1 MYFPYT
7 FLLFLILPFV
17 VIIDAVFREADIL
30 FISPESLQAN
40 KSRPE
45 GDGNSNSEVQVEMN
59 NIQPSSQTSLEPQK
73 VVSDPP
79 SENVFFAYFRIRIHR
94 PVLRIIAHH
103 VIEALFLLTLTF
115 SMLDPLDEPTEKKY
129 QFYDCLTIIF
139 VASYLMESFIDLLR
153 NNGHSL
159 SSFSFFQLYNI
170 TSSFLLAVGGLTS
183 MISFAQLTT
192 DNRAEKS
199 GNQAVNVGSTI
210 WAFGATMA
218 LLKPLRW
225 FLLDRT
231 LGPMVVCI
239 IKVLKDVF
247 HFFLIFLVVFGAF
260 SISCYFMFKPFHLH
274 SKDNPKFKLHQD
286 DLVSLKGVFGAMF
299 WRILDAGQP
308 HYAAILLNYNI
319 TKNGSVTHDCITR
332 NMGTNKED
340 EYDINCLS
348 EQFSHVMAMAF
359 WAVYQSIT
367 CILLI
372 NILIAMSE

>member
-45 GDGNSNSEVQVEMN
+45 GDGNSNTEVQVEMN
-59 NIQPSSQTSLEPQK
+59 NIQPSQTSLEHQK

-115 SMLDPLDEPTEKKY
+115 SMLDPLDEPSEKKY

-192 DNRAEKS
+192 DNRAEMS

-299 WRILDAGQP
+299 WRILDPGQT
-308 HYAAILLNYNI
+308 HLAAILIND
-319 TKNGSVTHDCITR
+319 TPECQ
-332 NMGTNKED
+332 NKETSTD
-340 EYDINCLS
+340 DDYDIKCLS
-348 EQFSHVMAMAF
+348 PQFSHVMGMAY
-359 WAVYQSIT
+359 WAAYQTIT
-367 CILLI
+367 CILLL
-372 NILIAMSE
+372 NILIAMSK

>member
-1 MYFPYT
+1 MWKILYFPFT
-7 FLLFLILPFV
+7 FFLFLVIPFV
-17 VIIDAVFREADIL
+17 VIIDAVFREANII
-30 FISPESLQAN
+30 FISPEAFEARRTS
-40 KSRPE
+40 PE
-45 GDGNSNSEVQVEMN
+45 SGEVNVEMN
-59 NIQPSSQTSLEPQK
+59 HIENNQPTSSQPLQEEPQ
-73 VVSDPP
+73 PQT
-79 SENVFFAYFRIRIHR
+79 EHFFFAYFRRRIHR
-94 PVLRIIAHH
+94 PILRIIAHNC
-103 VIEALFLLTLTF
+103 IEILYLLSLTF
-115 SMLDPLDEPTEKKY
+115 TLLDPLDDVQKKQY
-129 QFYDCLTIIF
+129 HFYDYLTIIF

-153 NNGHSL
+153 NKGHSL
-159 SSFSFFQLYNI
+159 SSFTFFQLYNI
-170 TSSFLLAVGGLTS
+170 TSSFLLAVGGLAM
-183 MISFAQLTT
+183 MISFREMKN
-192 DNRAEKS
+192 DNRAEET
-199 GNQAVNVGSTI
+199 GNNAVNVGATI
-210 WAFGATMA
+210 LAFGATMS

-225 FLLDRT
+225 FLLNRT
-231 LGPMVVCI
+231 LGPVVVCI

-247 HFFLIFLVVFGAF
+247 HIFLIFFVVFGAF
-260 SISCYFMFKPFHLH
+260 SISSYFMFKPFYLH
-274 SKDNPKFKLHQD
+274 DSENSKFKLHQD